1 MARCARSEYRSG
13 WKTHPVLYAARLPF
27 SDSASRIQTNEK
39 GRTMPGA
46 LEGIRVLDLCIIL
59 AGPTC
64 GRTLSEY
71 GAEVIKVDPE
81 HRVPGLT
88 PWLDVGRGKRSICL
102 NITRD
107 AGLEA
112 FYRLADTSDVLLQG
126 FRKGVAERL
135 GIGYEQLSERNPGIV
150 YASINAF
157 GQEGDWAMRPGFDQN
172 AQAAT
177 GMQLRNGGDGQP
189 GPPPYTFND
198 YGTGIMAAYGVM
210 LALLEREHT
219 GRGQK
224 IDTSL
229 AYTASTFSSA
239 YMVDYEG
246 YEPDEVSGPEAKGF
260 DTLNRLYR
268 TADGWLA
275 LSVNNDGEREKFNSL
290 GPFTKLS
297 DRSTLEPIFAS
308 RSTDDWVKS
317 LSEAGIAA
325 TASRTLAD
333 VRNEARDGERDL
345 IVAEHHPFFG
355 SVEHGTAAPQMDAT
369 PVRTGTSPVFGGD
382 TVEVLTELGHSDDE
396 IEAMRADGVIPQTD
410 GLPLR

>member
-1 MARCARSEYRSG
+1 M
-13 WKTHPVLYAARLPF
+13 
-27 SDSASRIQTNEK
+27 NEK

-71 GAEVIKVDPE
+71 GADVIKVDPE
-81 HRVPGLT
+81 HRMPGLT

-102 NITRD
+102 NITKD

-112 FYRLADTSDVLLQG
+112 FYRLVDTSDVLLQG

-157 GQEGDWAMRPGFDQN
+157 GQEGEWAMRPGFDQN

-210 LALLEREHT
+210 LALLERERT

-260 DTLNRLYR
+260 DTFNRLYR
-268 TADGWLA
+268 AADGWLA
-275 LSVNNDGEREKFNSL
+275 ISADSDGERAR
-290 GPFTKLS
+290 LS
-297 DRSTLEPIFAS
+297 ALEPFSTVNDFADTSALETIFAS
-308 RSTDDWVKS
+308 RSTSDWVAL
-317 LSEAGIAA
+317 LSAAGIPA
-325 TASRTLAD
+325 TANRTMEDVKAD
-333 VRNEARDGERDL
+333 ARGL
-345 IVAEHHPFFG
+345 IVSEDHPFFG
-355 SVEHGTAAPQMDAT
+355 SVEHGIAAPQMAET

-382 TVEVLTELGHSDDE
+382 TVDVLTELGYSSDE
-396 IEAMRADGVIPQTD
+396 IEAMRADGVIPQKD

>member
-1 MARCARSEYRSG
+1 
-13 WKTHPVLYAARLPF
+13 
-27 SDSASRIQTNEK
+27 
-39 GRTMPGA
+39 MPGA

-71 GAEVIKVDPE
+71 GADVIKIDPE

-102 NITRD
+102 NITKD
-107 AGLEA
+107 TGLEA
-112 FYRLADTSDVLLQG
+112 FYRLVDTSDVVLQG

-157 GQEGDWAMRPGFDQN
+157 GQEGDWAIRPGFDQN

-177 GMQLRNGGDGQP
+177 GMQLRNGGGGQP

-210 LALLEREHT
+210 LALLERERI

-246 YEPDEVSGPEAKGF
+246 YEPAEISGPQAKGF

-275 LSVNNDGEREKFNSL
+275 LSVNNGVEREKFNSL
-290 GPFTKLS
+290 EPFTELS
-297 DRSTLEPIFAS
+297 DHSTLEPIFAS
-308 RSTDDWVKS
+308 RSNDDW
-317 LSEAGIAA
+317 LATLGQAGIAA
-325 TASRTLAD
+325 TANRTLAD
-333 VRNEARDGERDL
+333 VRDEARDDERDL
-345 IVAEHHPFFG
+345 IVTEHHPFFG
-355 SVEHGTAAPQMDAT
+355 SVEHGIAAPHMDAT

-382 TVEVLTELGHSDDE
+382 TVEVLTELGYSDDE
-396 IEAMRADGVIPQTD
+396 IDAMRADGVIPQTD

>member
-1 MARCARSEYRSG
+1 M
-13 WKTHPVLYAARLPF
+13 H
-27 SDSASRIQTNEK
+27 
-39 GRTMPGA
+39 GA

-71 GAEVIKVDPE
+71 GADVIKVDPE

-102 NITRD
+102 NITGD

-112 FYRLADTSDVLLQG
+112 FYRLVDTSDVLLQG

-210 LALLEREHT
+210 LALLERERT

-246 YEPDEVSGPEAKGF
+246 YEPGEVAGPNAKGT
-260 DTLNRLYR
+260 DSQNRLYR

-275 LSVNNDGEREKFNSL
+275 LSVNGDGERERFNAL
-290 GPFTKLS
+290 EPFSQLS
-297 DRSTLEPIFAS
+297 DLSNESALESIFAS
-308 RSTDDWVKS
+308 RSTDDWVKI
-317 LSEAGIAA
+317 LGQAGIPA
-325 TASRTLAD
+325 TANRTIND
-333 VRNEARDGERDL
+333 VRAKARSDGRDL
-345 IVAEHHPFFG
+345 IVSEDHPFFG
-355 SVEHGTAAPQMDAT
+355 SVEHGIAAPQMSAT
-369 PVRTGTSPVFGGD
+369 PVRTGSSPVFGGD
-382 TVEVLTELGHSDDE
+382 TVDVLTELGYSGNE
-396 IEAMRADGVIPQTD
+396 IEAMRADGVIPETD

>member
-1 MARCARSEYRSG
+1 
-13 WKTHPVLYAARLPF
+13 
-27 SDSASRIQTNEK
+27 
-39 GRTMPGA
+39 MPGA

-71 GAEVIKVDPE
+71 GADVIKVDPE

-102 NITRD
+102 NITKD

-112 FYRLADTSDVLLQG
+112 FYRLADSSDVVLQG

-210 LALLEREHT
+210 LALLERERT
-219 GRGQK
+219 GKGQK

-260 DTLNRLYR
+260 DALNRLYR

-275 LSVNNDGEREKFNSL
+275 LSVNNDGERDKFNAL
-290 GPFTKLS
+290 EPFTELS
-297 DRSTLEPIFAS
+297 NNSALESTFAS
-308 RSTDDWVKS
+308 RSTEDWVNI
-317 LSEAGIAA
+317 LGQAGIAA
-325 TASRTLAD
+325 TANRTLDD
-333 VRNEARDGERDL
+333 VRAETDTDERDL
-345 IVAEHHPFFG
+345 IVTEHHPFFG
-355 SVEHGTAAPQMDAT
+355 SVEHGIAAPRMGAT
-369 PVRTGTSPVFGGD
+369 PVRTGTSPAFGGD
-382 TVEVLTELGHSDDE
+382 TVDVLTELGYSDDE
-396 IEAMRADGVIPQTD
+396 IGAMRAEGVIPQA
-410 GLPLR
+410 GSLPLR

>member
-1 MARCARSEYRSG
+1 
-13 WKTHPVLYAARLPF
+13 
-27 SDSASRIQTNEK
+27 
-39 GRTMPGA
+39 MPGA

-71 GAEVIKVDPE
+71 GADVIKIDPE

-102 NITRD
+102 NITKD
-107 AGLEA
+107 AGMEA

-157 GQEGDWAMRPGFDQN
+157 GQEGEWAMRPGFDQN

-210 LALLEREHT
+210 LALLERERT
-219 GRGQK
+219 GKGQK

-239 YMVDYEG
+239 YAYMVDYEG
-246 YEPDEVSGPEAKGF
+246 YEPDEISGPEAKGF
-260 DTLNRLYR
+260 DSLNRLYR
-268 TADGWLA
+268 TSDGWLA
-275 LSVNNDGEREKFNSL
+275 LSVSSDGERERFGALK
-290 GPFTKLS
+290 PFSGLS
-297 DRSTLEPIFAS
+297 DLSDDTALESIFAS
-308 RSTDDWVKS
+308 RATEDWVNT
-317 LSEAGIAA
+317 LGQVGIAA
-325 TASRTLAD
+325 TANRTLAD
-333 VRNEARDGERDL
+333 VRAESGKDERDL
-345 IVAEHHPFFG
+345 IVTERHPFFG
-355 SVEHGTAAPQMDAT
+355 SVEHGIAAPQMGST

-382 TVEVLTELGHSDDE
+382 TVDVLTELGYSDDE

>member
-1 MARCARSEYRSG
+1 
-13 WKTHPVLYAARLPF
+13 
-27 SDSASRIQTNEK
+27 
-39 GRTMPGA
+39 MPGA

-64 GRTLSEY
+64 GRTLSEF
-71 GAEVIKVDPE
+71 GADVIKVDPE

-102 NITRD
+102 NITKD

-112 FYRLADTSDVLLQG
+112 FYRLADSSDVLLQG

-157 GQEGDWAMRPGFDQN
+157 GQEGDWAIRPGFDQN

-210 LALLEREHT
+210 LALLERERT
-219 GRGQK
+219 SRGQK

-246 YEPDEVSGPEAKGF
+246 YEPDEVAGPDAKGVNS
-260 DTLNRLYR
+260 LNRLYR

-275 LSVNNDGEREKFNSL
+275 LSVNADGEMERFNAL
-290 GPFTKLS
+290 GPFDGLNDLLDES
-297 DRSTLEPIFAS
+297 ALESIFAS
-308 RSTDDWVKS
+308 RSTDDWVKI
-317 LSEAGIAA
+317 LSGAGLAA
-325 TASRTLAD
+325 TANRTLAD
-333 VRNEARDGERDL
+333 VRADGRDGERDL
-345 IVAEHHPFFG
+345 IVTEDHPFFG
-355 SVEHGTAAPQMDAT
+355 SVEHGIAAPQMSAT
-369 PVRTGTSPVFGGD
+369 PVRTGTSPIFGGD
-382 TVEVLTELGHSDDE
+382 TVDVLTELGYSSGE

>member
-1 MARCARSEYRSG
+1 
-13 WKTHPVLYAARLPF
+13 
-27 SDSASRIQTNEK
+27 
-39 GRTMPGA
+39 MPGA

-71 GAEVIKVDPE
+71 GADVIKVDPE
-81 HRVPGLT
+81 HRAPALT
-88 PWLDVGRGKRSICL
+88 PWLDVGRGKRSVCL
-102 NITRD
+102 NITKD

-135 GIGYEQLSERNPGIV
+135 GIGYEQLSKRNPGIV

-177 GMQLRNGGDGQP
+177 GMQLRNGDDGQP

-210 LALLEREHT
+210 LALLERERT

-224 IDTSL
+224 IDTAL

-246 YEPDEVSGPEAKGF
+246 YEPDEISGTEAKGL
-260 DTLNRLYR
+260 DSLNRLYR

-275 LSVNNDGEREKFNSL
+275 LSVSNDGERERFSAL
-290 GPFTKLS
+290 GPFTELGDLS
-297 DRSTLEPIFAS
+297 DDSALESIFVS
-308 RSTDDWVKS
+308 RSTEDWVKT
-317 LSEAGIAA
+317 LGQAGIAA
-325 TASRTLAD
+325 TANRTLAD
-333 VRNEARDGERDL
+333 VRAEIGKDERDL
-345 IVAEHHPFFG
+345 IVTEHHPFFG
-355 SVEHGTAAPQMDAT
+355 SVEHGIAAPRMSAT
-369 PVRTGTSPVFGGD
+369 PVRTGTSPVFGGN
-382 TVEVLTELGHSDDE
+382 TIEVLTELGYTDAE
-396 IEAMRADGVIPQTD
+396 IDTMRADGIIPRSD

>member
-1 MARCARSEYRSG
+1 
-13 WKTHPVLYAARLPF
+13 
-27 SDSASRIQTNEK
+27 
-39 GRTMPGA
+39 MPGA

-64 GRTLSEY
+64 GRTLSEF
-71 GAEVIKVDPE
+71 GADVIKVDPE

-102 NITRD
+102 NITKD

-112 FYRLADTSDVLLQG
+112 FYRLVDTSDVLLQG
-126 FRKGVAERL
+126 FRKGVSERL

-210 LALLEREHT
+210 LALLERERT

-246 YEPDEVSGPEAKGF
+246 YEPDEVAGPDAKGV
-260 DTLNRLYR
+260 DSLNRLYR

-275 LSVNNDGEREKFNSL
+275 LSVNSDGERERLSAL
-290 GPFTKLS
+290 GPFSELS
-297 DRSTLEPIFAS
+297 DPSDEAALESIFAS
-308 RSTDDWVKS
+308 RSTDDWVKI
-317 LSEAGIAA
+317 LSGAGLAA
-325 TASRTLAD
+325 TANRALAD
-333 VRNEARDGERDL
+333 VRADGRDGERDL
-345 IVAEHHPFFG
+345 IVTEDHPFFG
-355 SVEHGTAAPQMDAT
+355 SVEHGIAAPRMTAT
-369 PVRTGTSPVFGGD
+369 PVRTGTSPIFGGD
-382 TVEVLTELGHSDDE
+382 TVDVLTELGYSSGE

>member
-1 MARCARSEYRSG
+1 
-13 WKTHPVLYAARLPF
+13 
-27 SDSASRIQTNEK
+27 
-39 GRTMPGA
+39 MPGA

-71 GAEVIKVDPE
+71 GADVIKIDPE

-102 NITRD
+102 NITKE

-210 LALLEREHT
+210 LALLDRERT

-260 DTLNRLYR
+260 DTLNRLYQ
-268 TADGWLA
+268 TSDGWLA

-290 GPFTKLS
+290 EPFTKLS
-297 DRSTLEPIFAS
+297 DHSTLEPIFAS
-308 RSTDDWVKS
+308 RTTEDWVKT

-325 TASRTLAD
+325 TANLTLAD
-333 VRNEARDGERDL
+333 VRAETGKEERDL
-345 IVAEHHPFFG
+345 IVTERHPFFG
-355 SVEHGTAAPQMDAT
+355 SVEHGIAAPQMGAT

-382 TVEVLTELGHSDDE
+382 TVEVLTELGYSDDE
-396 IEAMRADGVIPQTD
+396 IEAMRADGVIPQAD

>member
-1 MARCARSEYRSG
+1 
-13 WKTHPVLYAARLPF
+13 
-27 SDSASRIQTNEK
+27 
-39 GRTMPGA
+39 MPGA

-71 GAEVIKVDPE
+71 GADVIKVDPE
-81 HRVPGLT
+81 HRAPALT
-88 PWLDVGRGKRSICL
+88 PWLDVGRGKRSVCL
-102 NITRD
+102 NITKP

-112 FYRLADTSDVLLQG
+112 FYRLADTSDVILQG

-157 GQEGDWAMRPGFDQN
+157 GQEGDWATRPGFDQN

-198 YGTGIMAAYGVM
+198 YGTGIMAAYGVT
-210 LALLEREHT
+210 LALLERERT

-224 IDTSL
+224 IDTAL

-246 YEPDEVSGPEAKGF
+246 HEPDEISGPDAKGL
-260 DTLNRLYR
+260 DSLNRLYR
-268 TADGWLA
+268 TSDGWLS
-275 LSVNNDGEREKFNSL
+275 LSANGDDDGERLSALESFSEL
-290 GPFTKLS
+290 GDLS
-297 DRSTLEPIFAS
+297 DSSALESVFAS
-308 RSTDDWVKS
+308 RPTSEWVDT
-317 LSEAGIAA
+317 LNAAGISA
-325 TASRTLAD
+325 TANRALDD
-333 VRNEARDGERDL
+333 VRAEARADERGL
-345 IVAEHHPFFG
+345 IVSENHPFFG
-355 SVEHGTAAPQMDAT
+355 GVEHGVAAPRMSAT

-382 TVEVLTELGHSDDE
+382 TAALLTELGYSPDE
-396 IEAMRADGVIPQTD
+396 IDAMRADGVIPQSD